1 MLLILSGKSGSGKD
15 IVTQTI
21 LNHYPNETTRLVAHT
36 SRPIRP
42 NETNGKDYYFLT
54 KEEFQSLIQEN
65 RFIEYRSFQTN
76 VNGIP
81 DEWFYGTMKFQPL
94 EQDKMRVVIKDL
106 AGAKELKEYCD
117 SIGEVCVCIL
127 IEVNETVRTERAKQ
141 RSGFDQMEWD
151 RRLKTDEFD
160 FSMERQVGVVDYTIR
175 NDEGLS
181 LGDLATKCIQIGM
194 EFETYQLERET

>member
-15 IVTQTI
+15 FITQTI
-21 LNHYPNETTRLVAHT
+21 LNHYPDIITRLVAYT

-42 NETNGKDYYFLT
+42 NEINGKDYYFLT
-54 KEEFQSLIQEN
+54 KEKFQSLIQEN

-81 DEWFYGTMKFQPL
+81 DEWFYGTRKFQPL
-94 EQDKMRVVIKDL
+94 EQDKIMIVIKDL
-106 AGAKELKEYCD
+106 AGAKELKEYCN
-117 SIGEVCVCIL
+117 SIGEACACIL
-127 IEVNETVRTERAKQ
+127 IEANETIRTERAKQ
-141 RSGFDQMEWD
+141 RSGFDQIEWN

-160 FSMERQVGVVDYTIR
+160 FSVERQAGVVDYIIR

-194 EFETYQLERET
+194 EFETYSFEREK